1 MARVIPSTSEWLREM
16 RSRPLNSRQKRT
28 RARMERQRQK
38 RVATERA
45 KKIQHDTKMRY
56 TPKERSV
63 YRKALRYGRTLKP
76 GAEPKAVPRVKF
88 NGGRVAVM
96 RDNRGNVKVRVNG
109 ATKGVVT
116 ELGPRGAKRSMNL
129 TSLWA
134 SNGSVSADRAAF
146 RRADKLLSI
155 VGKGAYKHGSTGS
168 SGG

>member
-1 MARVIPSTSEWLREM
+1 MARGIPSTSEWLREM

-28 RARMERQRQK
+28 MARMERQRQK
-38 RVATERA
+38 RIATERA
-45 KKIQHDTKMRY
+45 QKIQHDTKMRY
-56 TPKERSV
+56 TPKEREV

-96 RDNRGNVKVRVNG
+96 RDNRGNVKVQVNS

-116 ELGPRGAKRSMNL
+116 ELGPRGAKKSMNL
-129 TSLWA
+129 TTLYSSYGNA
-134 SNGSVSADRAAF
+134 ARDRVAF
-146 RRADKLLSI
+146 RRANNLLSI